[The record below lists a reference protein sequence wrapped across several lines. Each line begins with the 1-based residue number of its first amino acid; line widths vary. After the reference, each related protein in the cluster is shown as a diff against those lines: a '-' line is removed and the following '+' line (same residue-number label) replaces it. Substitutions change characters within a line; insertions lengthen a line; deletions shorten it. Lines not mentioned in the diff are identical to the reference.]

1 MRLASGGRLHS
12 PLRSYPQKTPMER
25 CLRLASQDV
34 IDTLSELFAMRGV
47 MRHIRSDNEPE
58 FVAHALRRSLGA
70 VGVGTH

>member
-1 MRLASGGRLHS
+1 
-12 PLRSYPQKTPMER
+12 MER